1 MARRHELGAGNMAG
15 VIATV
20 AFLLYWIAVI
30 WFLANTV
37 EDMSIGKAIVAGLLN
52 LAMSY
57 IVFAATFKILAR
69 IGVPL

>member
-30 WFLANTV
+30 LFLANTV
-37 EDMSIGKAIVAGLLN
+37 EDMSIGRVIVDSLLN
-52 LAMSY
+52 LMMSY
-57 IVFAATFKILAR
+57 IVFAATFKILVR

>member
-37 EDMSIGKAIVAGLLN
+37 EDMSIGKSIVAGLLN
-52 LAMSY
+52 LALSY
-57 IVFAATFKILAR
+57 IVFTATFKILAR

>member
-1 MARRHELGAGNMAG
+1 MAG

-37 EDMSIGKAIVAGLLN
+37 EDMSIGRAIVAGLLN
-52 LAMSY
+52 LVMSY
-57 IVFAATFKILAR
+57 IVFATTFKILAR

>member
-1 MARRHELGAGNMAG
+1 MAG

-37 EDMSIGKAIVAGLLN
+37 EDMSIGKSIVAGLLN
-52 LAMSY
+52 PAMSY

-69 IGVPL
+69 IGGPL

>member
-37 EDMSIGKAIVAGLLN
+37 EDMSIGRAIVAGLLN
-52 LAMSY
+52 LVMSY
-57 IVFAATFKILAR
+57 IVFATTFKILAR